1 MSRKKI
7 LTFIPYYLPGFK
19 SGGPVRTVSNM
30 IEYMGDEYDFYVVTL
45 DRDLNESESYQHINF
60 DEWNDV
66 GKAKV
71 FYLPFNKLG
80 FNYIRKIL
88 RDFDYDVIFLNSF
101 FDKRFTLPVLIL
113 KWMCLVPK
121 KPVVISPRGEFSD
134 GAVANKPFIKNIYI
148 YVTRELGVLKN
159 LIWQA
164 SALPEY
170 EDIQS
175 KVAVDSEH
183 LFLAQD
189 FPTPFNESFKNK
201 EEVKA
206 ANGTLKIIFLSRI
219 APMKNLLFAIDVL
232 SKLEIPFVFNIYG
245 MIDDVDYW
253 RQCQES
259 IKAKGLED
267 SIIYKGAVKHE
278 EIFDRL
284 SGHDVFF
291 LPSQGEGYGHAII
304 EAMTA
309 GLPVL
314 ISDRTP
320 WRNLNDAK
328 VGWDISLDSTDE
340 FVSAITNFSKVD
352 DLKRLQQRENVK
364 AYALNLSSSDV
375 LVSNRNLFEK
385 ALSKRSP

>member
-30 IEYMGDEYDFYVVTL
+30 IEYMGDEYDFYIVTL
-45 DRDLNESESYQHINF
+45 DRDLNDSEPYQHVTF
-60 DEWNDV
+60 EEWNDV

-71 FYLPFNKLG
+71 FYLPFNKLD

-88 RDFDYDVIFLNSF
+88 RDFDYDIIFLNSF

-113 KWMCLVPK
+113 KWMYLVPK

-134 GAVANKPFIKNIYI
+134 GAIANKPFIKNIYI
-148 YVTRELGVLKN
+148 YVTRKLGVLKN

-175 KVAVDSEH
+175 KVAVDSEY

-189 FPTPFNESFKNK
+189 FPTPFNESSEHK

-206 ANGTLKIIFLSRI
+206 ANGVLKIIFLSRI

-232 SKLEIPFVFNIYG
+232 SKLDIPFIFHIYG

-253 RQCQES
+253 RQCQKS
-259 IKAKGLED
+259 IKENGLEN
-267 SIIYKGAVKHE
+267 SIRYKGAVTHE

-284 SGHDVFF
+284 SGYDVFF

-320 WRNLNDAK
+320 WRNLKDAK
-328 VGWDISLDSTDE
+328 VGWDISLDRTDE
-340 FVSAITNFSKVD
+340 FISAITDFSKVD

-364 AYALNLSSSDV
+364 AYALKLSSSDV
-375 LVSNRNLFEK
+375 LASNRNLFEK
-385 ALSKRSP
+385 ALSKRSL